1 MVDLPSALGLLWL
14 LPFIPLARLIRR
26 EPSLEKVAPAQ
37 GHLVSIIVPARNEA
51 AGIADVIESI
61 LASTYEPFELI
72 VVDDRS
78 TDDTAAQVEALAAGD
93 DRVRL
98 VHGAELPKG
107 WYGKPWACFQGY
119 LEARGEALL
128 FTDADTRHAPGL
140 LGRAVGALLK
150 ERASLVTVAPR
161 QRCVSFWERVV
172 MPQIWV
178 LLALRYPP
186 RRVNRATRA
195 RDVIANGQFILVR
208 RAAYER
214 VGTHAAVRA
223 SVAEDLALAQLFLR
237 QGLRIHFAF
246 AQTLMETRMY
256 RGLRHLIE
264 GWSKNVYLGGRA
276 SFPDEPGARAL
287 VPLILSVA
295 GLFWLLPLAGL
306 AIGSLAHAGGLL
318 VPSAIATLA
327 AAVFW
332 VLFTFGMGIPARYGL
347 LYPLGASIMLYIV
360 LRSTWRGRHHVEW
373 KGRVYDV
380 ESTAQA

>member
-1 MVDLPSALGLLWL
+1 MADLPSALGLLWL
-14 LPFIPLARLIRR
+14 LPLIPLARLIRR
-26 EPSLEKVAPAQ
+26 EPSLELVAPAR
-37 GHLVSIIVPARNEA
+37 GHLVSIIIPARNEA
-51 AGIADVIESI
+51 AGIATAIESI
-61 LASTYEPFELI
+61 LATTYEPFELI

-78 TDDTAAQVEALAAGD
+78 TDDTAARVEALAAGD
-93 DRVRL
+93 ERVRL
-98 VHGAELPKG
+98 VRGAELPQG

-119 LEARGEALL
+119 LEARGEILL

-140 LGRAVGALLK
+140 LGRAVGALVR

-172 MPQIWV
+172 MPQIWA

-214 VGTHAAVRA
+214 AGTHAAVRS

-237 QGLRIHFAF
+237 QGQRIHFAF

-256 RGLRHLIE
+256 LGLRHLVE

-287 VPLILSVA
+287 VPLLLTMA

-306 AIGSLAHAGGLL
+306 ALGLL
-318 VPSAIATLA
+318 GHPAGLLMPSAVATLA
-327 AAVFW
+327 AALFW
-332 VLFTFGMGIPARYGL
+332 VLFTFGMGIPAWYGL
-347 LYPLGASIMLYIV
+347 LYPLGASVMLYIV
-360 LRSTWRGRHHVEW
+360 LRSTLRGRRHVEW
-373 KGRVYDV
+373 KGRVYDI
-380 ESTAQA
+380 ETTAQA